1 MDNLQFHTGGFLLE
15 TETLDFLQEQSK
27 LVMALSAL
35 GGSDTYILSGV
46 KIEAANVTDGI
57 IVYDGEVIP
66 FKGGAAAAQVSI
78 YETTENVI
86 YQEDADNDGAGDSK
100 AAYSRREARFG
111 TGGVVTFDFSDLKPF
126 VEGIGGQ
133 IFKTFF
139 KDVRL
144 PYIGAIADIPTGW
157 ELCEI
162 LSGKFPVIYDPNNPD
177 YDSIGAEGGADEVA
191 LTEAEM
197 PQHNHNGNA
206 AQAGD
211 HSHTG
216 TAASAGGH
224 SHTGTTGSAG
234 SHKHTGSTNSGG
246 SHSHPYRDAYFAE
259 QHASNGYDGVESLSK
274 NVLGSASSDF
284 DNRYLHYRNRT
295 TSSAGSHTHSFNMNN
310 AGSHTHSLNLS
321 TEGAHQHSVT
331 TDTAGGHSHA
341 VTTENKGSGQAHENR
356 PSYKVIALIK
366 YVG

>member
-1 MDNLQFHTGGFLLE
+1 MDNLQFHTGGFPLE
-15 TETLDFLQEQSK
+15 KETLDFLQEQSK

-46 KIEAANVTDGI
+46 KIEGANVTDGI

-66 FKGGAAAAQVSI
+66 FKGGTAGTQVSI

-100 AAYSRREARFG
+100 VAYSRREARFG
-111 TGGVVTFDFSDLKPF
+111 TGGGVTFDFSDLKPF

-162 LSGKFPVIYDPNNPD
+162 LSGKFPVIYDSSNPD
-177 YDSIGAEGGADEVA
+177 YDTIGAEGGADEVA
-191 LTEAEM
+191 LTEAQM

-216 TAASAGGH
+216 TAASAGSH
-224 SHTGTTGSAG
+224 SHTGSTGSAG
-234 SHKHTGSTNSGG
+234 SHKHTGSTGSAGSHKHLMRFNQQGDDSGSGG
-246 SHSHPYRDAYFAE
+246 SANDMTVA
-259 QHASNGYDGVESLSK
+259 
-274 NVLGSASSDF
+274 GSAYNKYT
-284 DNRYLHYRNRT
+284 DN
-295 TSSAGSHTHSFNMNN
+295 AGSHTHSLNMNN
-310 AGSHTHSLNLS
+310 AGSHTHSLSLS

-331 TDTAGGHSHA
+331 TDPAGGHAHS